1 VKWAARDQQLSVS
14 GGRDPLVREA
24 SGVFLFFHRMP
35 GGRRVTVISLP
46 ADLLFDLDQRIATHE
61 AGHCVAACLL
71 GMPPAGATID
81 EVGAY
86 RGLTWFD
93 DDADPRADPPA
104 GTVAIVAE
112 LQPLMPKLG
121 RNRDAVAADLMRC
134 ADHVIVSL
142 AGIEAERLITG
153 AAMASTGHDL
163 QEARALASLIVRSP
177 AAVDTYLT
185 YARAEARA
193 LLAEHANAV
202 QAIASALVEHRTLNA
217 GQIGKIMQAGTFP
230 TAF

>member
-1 VKWAARDQQLSVS
+1 
-14 GGRDPLVREA
+14 
-24 SGVFLFFHRMP
+24 MP

-134 ADHVIVSL
+134 ADHVIVSV
-142 AGIEAERLITG
+142 AGIEAERLIIGTTLPN
-153 AAMASTGHDL
+153 TGHDIE
-163 QEARALASLIVRSP
+163 EARAIAVLIVRSP
-177 AAVDTYLT
+177 ASVDGYLKF
-185 YARAEARA
+185 ARAEARA
-193 LLAEHANAV
+193 LLADHADAV
-202 QAIASALVEHRTLNA
+202 QAIAGALVERRTL
-217 GQIGKIMQAGTFP
+217 
-230 TAF
+230 TADLIDNIIFASAD